1 MLVSGYLLKKS
12 IENYQRDTKGD
23 VRGCKE
29 GYSHKDKP
37 PAIFTL
43 FLLVGAILLLIGEL
57 MVLFYAINSAIVCT
71 RPGPERVVNIV
82 MAITFPIPYMMI
94 NTLFNQ
100 CVRKNLRSS
109 SWLPTNSP

>member
-12 IENYQRDTKGD
+12 IENYQRTNNDK
-23 VRGCKE
+23 RGRE

-37 PAIFTL
+37 PAIVTL